1 MLLGAN
7 VAKLVPKT
15 GKSAKRGQGRP
26 TRNSKSAVGRTE
38 LIEATRRLLADRP
51 PSKIGRLDV
60 ARKADVDPALIRY
73 YFGNL
78 GNLMTEVTA
87 MLTREMHG
95 RIAVAEKGA
104 RNADDRVHKRI
115 EAILQMLAET
125 PYLSEL
131 IVQQIVHGKKD
142 SARVARREMVTDSVV
157 TLRALVEDAITTKR
171 FRAVDP
177 RFLHIALIGI
187 CDFYFTGKPVLKEL
201 FGNKVPTVKQYGDF
215 VHQLIILGLR
225 PRSD

>member
-1 MLLGAN
+1 
-7 VAKLVPKT
+7 
-15 GKSAKRGQGRP
+15 
-26 TRNSKSAVGRTE
+26 
-38 LIEATRRLLADRP
+38 LIEATRRLLSEKP
-51 PSKIGRLDV
+51 PSEIGRLDV

-87 MLTREMHG
+87 VLTREMHG
-95 RIAVAEKGA
+95 RIAMAEKDA
-104 RNADDRVHKRI
+104 TNADDRIHRRI
-115 EAILQMLAET
+115 EAMLQMLAEA

-157 TLRALVEDAITTKR
+157 TLCTLVDDAITTNH
-171 FRAVDP
+171 FRVVDP

-187 CDFYFTGKPVLKEL
+187 CDFYFTGKPVLKEV
-201 FGNKVPTVKQYGDF
+201 FGEKAPTVKQYADF

-225 PRSD
+225 PRPD